1 MKMTKYFSQSRN
13 EYIDVESMADQ
24 HVRNAFLKM
33 LREDKSK
40 TTGILHDTA
49 IEVHRAKD
57 VLRDMARKIDEN
69 ILEIR

>member
-13 EYIDVESMADQ
+13 EYIEVETMADQ

-40 TTGILHDTA
+40 TTGILHDTS
-49 IEVHRAKD
+49 IE
-57 VLRDMARKIDEN
+57 LRDIARRIDDN
-69 ILEIR
+69 IIRVHSGEIGQ